1 MAKRNEKA
9 KWLAISFLTYV
20 VTHRE
25 ERFWQAL
32 RNWAGFKYIYVS
44 DKLLEEGGVATDTFY
59 FKELDK

>member
-1 MAKRNEKA
+1 MAKRNEEA

-32 RNWAGFKYIYVS
+32 RNWAGINFLYRS
-44 DKLLEEGGVATDTFY
+44 DKLLEEGGKAVDTFY
-59 FKELDK
+59 FKGLDK